1 MDGVRIIIIILG
13 LIVILGLLG
22 HGLWSIRKNQRG
34 AARNSKG
41 GKKRAGSNL
50 SAEEQRKLDESG
62 FDQDGIGQ
70 VRTVKSEPTQAKSAT
85 ASARKQPER
94 RANVQARRPVERK
107 ATERKTPE
115 QTEKKEPSIA
125 QQGLF
130 DDLDSPETQVKR
142 DTRKEPSIG
151 AEQISLGFDAPELK
165 APNVD
170 EENLTPK
177 ESSIA
182 ETDINLG
189 SEDKSSD
196 GSIASEQVENSSE
209 YSSVDIG
216 DGESIDEEAQEPEDD
231 GIEVITLFVSGDIQ
245 GAILLQTLTE
255 LGLKYGEMDI
265 FHRHEDT
272 AGKGPKLF
280 SIANMYN
287 PGVFDLDGI
296 ENFSTRGVALFMTL
310 PLEADGHSAFTMMYN
325 AANKIAEAMPRAAVL
340 DGNRNPI
347 TKQSVQH
354 TYQKIREF
362 ERKQKLAGASR

>member
-1 MDGVRIIIIILG
+1 MRIILIVLG

-22 HGLWSIRKNQRG
+22 HGLWSIRKGQGG
-34 AARNSKG
+34 ARRNPRSKKQG
-41 GKKRAGSNL
+41 AHRNTEATNSRQVD
-50 SAEEQRKLDESG
+50 ASG

-70 VRTVKSEPTQAKSAT
+70 VRTI
-85 ASARKQPER
+85 
-94 RANVQARRPVERK
+94 K
-107 ATERKTPE
+107 ATSSSVSGVASNKKTEAKPVKE
-115 QTEKKEPSIA
+115 KPLVEKGPKEKKEPSIA
-125 QQGLF
+125 QPSLSQQTLF
-130 DDLDSPETQVKR
+130 EELEEEQVTKQEKPR
-142 DTRKEPSIG
+142 QEPSIG
-151 AEQISLGFDAPELK
+151 AEQISLGFDDEPEISK
-165 APNVD
+165 PEQEEHEAEEPHAEPTSEADDSDD
-170 EENLTPK
+170 EQLQDHVTDEQETGV
-177 ESSIA
+177 EG
-182 ETDINLG
+182 ETD
-189 SEDKSSD
+189 
-196 GSIASEQVENSSE
+196 
-209 YSSVDIG
+209 
-216 DGESIDEEAQEPEDD
+216 GEHEAQEND
-231 GIEVITLFVSGDIQ
+231 IEVITLFVSGDIQ

-255 LGLKYGEMDI
+255 LGLKFGEMDI

-310 PLEADGHSAFTMMYN
+310 PIESDGHNAFTMMYN

-362 ERKQKLAGASR
+362 ERRQKIAGASR